1 MSYAALDS
9 TFLVAG
15 QLTAADLPALPAQG
29 IKVLLCLRPDDEEG
43 EYAASNALRAE
54 AEALGLEFVAA
65 PIRGLDINAAA
76 LSALAD
82 LEGRFGEGDSPEVLA
97 YCRSGRRVA
106 VAWAHLKRGQGLS
119 VDAILA
125 QAQGAGH
132 DLTPVAEALAA
143 LAPVAADRLASMD
156 DFRQAL
162 ETATAAVKASSGV
175 ASSAPAWYVRRS
187 LW

>member
-15 QLTAADLPALPAQG
+15 QLTAEDLPALPAQG

-43 EYAASNALRAE
+43 EYAASDALRAE

-82 LEGRFGEGDSPEVLA
+82 LEGRFGEGEWLISFKF
-97 YCRSGRRVA
+97 C
-106 VAWAHLKRGQGLS
+106 
-119 VDAILA
+119 
-125 QAQGAGH
+125 
-132 DLTPVAEALAA
+132 
-143 LAPVAADRLASMD
+143 
-156 DFRQAL
+156 F
-162 ETATAAVKASSGV
+162 
-175 ASSAPAWYVRRS
+175 
-187 LW
+187 